1 MLAELLELVRL
12 LVFGAIVFVL
22 LTLLIS
28 PLRSMTWWAGW
39 FGGEDARRDVA
50 QSDQQLLPGEGF
62 DDADHYLVYLSGIG
76 AIAGGSVPQEE
87 YPFVEGLKERL
98 PATKV
103 ISDIYPYAM
112 NNTGLTSS
120 AVLAPFWR
128 WLEARRLKNMNDPLA
143 GIFVNLR
150 NAEQVF
156 VSADGRYGPIYDLGT
171 AREIRDGLLRH
182 GYKLDGGKPV
192 TLLGWS
198 GGGQISVGAVDF
210 LRDLLQGPIY
220 IQSVGGLIAN
230 RPGLDKMDHLWH
242 NYGSKDFVQ
251 GLGWWVFPG
260 RWRIAT
266 RSNWNR
272 ALAEG
277 RITLNNIGP
286 YNHNLKRH
294 YFDNETTLP
303 SGETYMEHLLNT
315 IQSQLRE
322 VGIVQANQA
331 APNGTTNQSAS

>member
-1 MLAELLELVRL
+1 MIGDVLELVRL
-12 LVFGAIVFVL
+12 LVFGAIVFVML
-22 LTLLIS
+22 ILLIS
-28 PLRSMTWWAGW
+28 PLQSMTWWAGW
-39 FGGEDARRDVA
+39 FGGEDVRYDAA
-50 QSDQQLLPGEGF
+50 QSDQELLPGEGF

-76 AIAGGSVPQEE
+76 AIAGGAVPQEE
-87 YPFVEGLKERL
+87 YPFIEGLDARL
-98 PATKV
+98 PGTKI
-103 ISDIYPYAM
+103 ISDVYPYDM
-112 NNTGLTSS
+112 SNSGLTNHRLLS
-120 AVLAPFWR
+120 PFWR

-150 NAEQVF
+150 NARQVF
-156 VSADGRYGPIYDLGT
+156 VSADSRYGSIYDLGT

-182 GYKLDGGKPV
+182 GYKLDSGKPV

-198 GGGQISVGAVDF
+198 GGGQISVGAAGY

-220 IQSVGGLIAN
+220 IQSVGGLLAN
-230 RPGLDKMDHLWH
+230 RPSLGSMDHLWH
-242 NYGSKDFVQ
+242 NYGSRDFVQ
-251 GLGWWVFPG
+251 AMGGWVFPG
-260 RWRIAT
+260 RWRIA
-266 RSNWNR
+266 RNSNWNR

-286 YNHNLKRH
+286 YNHNMKRH
-294 YFDNETTLP
+294 YFDNESRLP

-322 VGIVQANQA
+322 VGVVQTNQA